1 MESFFK
7 KPTKE
12 NPYGGLYMG
21 TWREISDALS
31 QMVQLLE
38 NEQMPNA
45 AKSAMIPAAHEL
57 CERLKTEVCF
67 DPAQKK

>member
-1 MESFFK
+1 MNSFFK
-7 KPTKE
+7 KPTEE
-12 NPYGGLYMG
+12 NPYAGLYMG
-21 TWREISDALS
+21 TWREISNALS

-38 NEQMPNA
+38 SEQMSNA

-57 CERLKTEVCF
+57 CERLKTEVFF

>member
-12 NPYGGLYMG
+12 NPYAGLYMG
-21 TWREISDALS
+21 TWRKISDALS

-38 NEQMPNA
+38 SEQMPNA
-45 AKSAMIPAAHEL
+45 AKAAMIPAAHEL
-57 CERLKTEVCF
+57 CERLKTEVF
-67 DPAQKK
+67 FELSQKK